1 MLQSVKF
8 AFVLTNA
15 GRDSTVRMMCRWLDA
30 GEDDAAI
37 ERTLY
42 LSTTPTPQPS
52 PESSPSPEQ
61 PSPALTLPQLPH
73 TQLMLSPVPEQG

>member
-1 MLQSVKF
+1 LI
-8 AFVLTNA
+8 
-15 GRDSTVRMMCRWLDA
+15 CRWLDA

-42 LSTTPTPQPS
+42 LSTISTPDPTPHPTPQPS
-52 PESSPSPEQ
+52 PEPSPEPAAVPFSALMLPK
-61 PSPALTLPQLPH
+61 PSL